1 MIKRK
6 ADTDYSET
14 AKIVYTL
21 LSQKFRYSARVSYIW
36 ELLLYAFNLEEYS
49 NMNYKEVINGS
60 FESYLIEKIDDF
72 KGDKGADFTEVKE
85 SVFKS
90 GDLSNDELITFE
102 RGEIEHALWAIFIL
116 LTSGPDLD
124 LNNIN

>member
-1 MIKRK
+1 
-6 ADTDYSET
+6 
-14 AKIVYTL
+14 
-21 LSQKFRYSARVSYIW
+21 
-36 ELLLYAFNLEEYS
+36 
-49 NMNYKEVINGS
+49 MNYKEVINGS
-60 FESYLIEKIDDF
+60 FESYLIEKINDF

-85 SVFKS
+85 SVFKA
-90 GDLSNDELITFE
+90 GDLSHDELIMFE